1 MAEDE
6 SDYQK
11 MVALIEDVEQTSQ
24 RSEVNYISVASAVA
38 APTLQA
44 GDYEKVVAF
53 IDEMEGG
60 GASKR
65 KEVKEKPIAPAA
77 PSHLVTSGVA
87 QAKYAGSVPPSA
99 AAPPR
104 QPQPP
109 GRPSAEAVQRHK
121 ENIFRELGEIAKKF
135 GGARQPAIKKKKVKV
150 EELVLPNLSL
160 ADQISELERIIEGL
174 QENVFDQ
181 EHLAVIT
188 DEVRGLRQI
197 AVDEAKVKKR
207 EKLNSLEQSLWD
219 LRNQR
224 LTDAI
229 LLIQKLNAGAG

>member
-6 SDYQK
+6 SGYQK

-24 RSEVNYISVASAVA
+24 RSEVNYISVAPAVA
-38 APTLQA
+38 APAMQA
-44 GDYEKVVAF
+44 GDYEKVVEF

-60 GASKR
+60 GKR
-65 KEVKEKPIAPAA
+65 KEVREKPITPVAP
-77 PSHLVTSGVA
+77 PHIVTSGVA
-87 QAKYAGSVPPSA
+87 QAKYAGAIPAPAGS
-99 AAPPR
+99 PPR

-121 ENIFRELGEIAKKF
+121 ENILKELGAVAKKF
-135 GGARQPAIKKKKVKV
+135 GGAKQPAVKKKKVKI

-174 QENVFDQ
+174 KENVFDQ

-188 DEVRGLRQI
+188 DEMRGLRQV
-197 AVDEAKVKKR
+197 AVDETKSRRR
-207 EKLNSLEQSLWD
+207 EKLNPLEQSLWD

-229 LLIQKLNAGAG
+229 LLIQNLNAGAG